1 MGYLNS
7 GTFLSVDI
15 LDKTKCS
22 AGNPRRGRIST
33 PKGDAV
39 EKTYWFSYL
48 KPEDSWVEWDTN
60 KQAKASSS
68 SSVLSFLLT
77 RHKYATVQNE
87 NQLKEINI
95 FQPKP
100 TRDSGNVT
108 QDFTEELPFWSSIL
122 FPFLSASM
130 QTGGHPKLS
139 PISSM
144 WADPSYILLIQCS
157 CENKPFLRVSAVLL
171 QYCKNL
177 AILKLRFL

>member
-22 AGNPRRGRIST
+22 ARNPRRGRIST

-48 KPEDSWVEWDTN
+48 KPEDSWLEWDTN
-60 KQAKASSS
+60 KQAKASYN

-77 RHKYATVQNE
+77 RHKNVTVQNE
-87 NQLKEINI
+87 IKEINI

-108 QDFTEELPFWSSIL
+108 QDWTEELPFWSSIL
-122 FPFLSASM
+122 FPFLSASL

-139 PISSM
+139 PISSV
-144 WADPSYILLIQCS
+144 WAGPSYILLTQCS

-171 QYCKNL
+171 QYYKNL
-177 AILKLRFL
+177 AILKLQFL